1 MFKTHSSGNVVKGL
15 LSPFW
20 FFKRFLTSCFKIML
34 SNKVMLR
41 GCSVQDLWGKLCFL
55 SLSWGRWR
63 TMWDRREMG
72 EFQCYW
78 KVVRQVQP
86 EVQLGQVLGCQK
98 EEFSPERVRSKVLYR
113 KRCPVPGWEAPGEM
127 IPTAVGCYSISS
139 VSYWVSLQD
148 TTFSSELLAWDI
160 SVALTGKTTQITEAG
175 EGVILHTMDF

>member
-1 MFKTHSSGNVVKGL
+1 MFKTCSSGNVVKGL

-20 FFKRFLTSCFKIML
+20 FFERFLTSCFKIIL

-41 GCSVQDLWGKLCFL
+41 GCSVQDLWGRLCFL

-63 TMWDRREMG
+63 TMWNRREMG
-72 EFQCYW
+72 EFQWSWGWCGRYSLKCSW
-78 KVVRQVQP
+78 DRSLAARKNNSAQR
-86 EVQLGQVLGCQK
+86 L
-98 EEFSPERVRSKVLYR
+98 RSKVLYR

-127 IPTAVGCYSISS
+127 TQTAVSCFSISS

-148 TTFSSELLAWDI
+148 TTFSSGLLGWDI